1 MTEAESF
8 YEFVIQSFFKKELKM
23 ISKQLRN
30 TFLYVLVSALCL
42 IALTGCSGQTGKR
55 AGQGAAAAAGAVGGV
70 VSA

>member
-1 MTEAESF
+1 MKHA
-8 YEFVIQSFFKKELKM
+8 FFKKELKM
-23 ISKQLRN
+23 TSKQVKN

-55 AGQGAAAAAGAVGGV
+55 AGQGAAAGAAAGAVGGV